1 MATFHHVGTAV
12 VVDHEEDRE
21 AEREARLLEPA
32 LRNGYFETENRPRRD
47 AAWGTTYTA
56 LSAVLLVGGVVSFF
70 TRDKDWMMHQS
81 QEYLSDALHCSP
93 GRGLAEEDKPAPDTS
108 VFTAAM
114 TFGVL
119 GSIGMGMLY
128 TYLLRKRAMV
138 AVLFSVLAVAASFL
152 GVGVLLLTQKMDDK
166 GDDTS
171 SAGYTF
177 LAFGVLYL
185 LFPVICWSRLK
196 LTANLLKVA
205 GQGLADNPG
214 LAFSTICIMVST
226 FAVLLVQL
234 SLVILGY
241 ANGSVVPALDSS
253 SSTTPCVWQ
262 PNGGGMAYM
271 ALCVS
276 MLLWTSAIGEQMAL
290 YTIAGTIGQWYYAPE
305 GTSTRGTTKL
315 SLGYALRPSFGSV
328 CLAGLAITLVNLA
341 RAIVRS
347 IRSRIGI
354 CCAWI
359 FDMLLS
365 WLSLFT
371 KFSTIRMA
379 ITGESFFD
387 SAKGVIDL
395 LKRNGRNAFTVWWFP
410 AFVLRMF
417 AYFVALFY
425 GFTISMLA
433 LAGGVD
439 SAHMYVLGF
448 VVTYTCAV
456 CLSFVSSVMLNIVDS
471 VFICWVMDCDR
482 KQVTR
487 VAVHEVFVQIPQA
500 KPAEGL
506 AVQQPDGTY
515 AYAPS
520 VQPMQ
525 GADNGAYAP
534 PIQETVGHAYPSGY
548 TAVARGDIEAGKP

>member
-1 MATFHHVGTAV
+1 M
-12 VVDHEEDRE
+12 
-21 AEREARLLEPA
+21 
-32 LRNGYFETENRPRRD
+32 PR
-47 AAWGTTYTA
+47 
-56 LSAVLLVGGVVSFF
+56 
-70 TRDKDWMMHQS
+70 RDKDWMMHQS

-305 GTSTRGTTKL
+305 GTSTRSSCFLT
-315 SLGYALRPSFGSV
+315 
-328 CLAGLAITLVNLA
+328 
-341 RAIVRS
+341 
-347 IRSRIGI
+347 
-354 CCAWI
+354 
-359 FDMLLS
+359 
-365 WLSLFT
+365 
-371 KFSTIRMA
+371 
-379 ITGESFFD
+379 
-387 SAKGVIDL
+387 
-395 LKRNGRNAFTVWWFP
+395 P
-410 AFVLRMF
+410 A
-417 AYFVALFY
+417 
-425 GFTISMLA
+425 
-433 LAGGVD
+433 
-439 SAHMYVLGF
+439 
-448 VVTYTCAV
+448 
-456 CLSFVSSVMLNIVDS
+456 
-471 VFICWVMDCDR
+471 
-482 KQVTR
+482 
-487 VAVHEVFVQIPQA
+487 
-500 KPAEGL
+500 
-506 AVQQPDGTY
+506 
-515 AYAPS
+515 
-520 VQPMQ
+520 
-525 GADNGAYAP
+525 
-534 PIQETVGHAYPSGY
+534 
-548 TAVARGDIEAGKP
+548 